1 VGTRQAVDACRRNP
15 LARALRVDKLT
26 LAALEATLALYR
38 NPDLAVRSIPALAM
52 LTATRDAVHAR
63 AATVAARLAR
73 AGVRCA
79 VVESEAAVGGGA
91 FPTAKLASA
100 AIAVDGDASALE
112 RDLRSGASPVVGRI
126 VGDTLL
132 LDLRSI
138 AEADDGA
145 FAEAVIS
152 ALGE

>member
-1 VGTRQAVDACRRNP
+1 
-15 LARALRVDKLT
+15 
-26 LAALEATLALYR
+26 
-38 NPDLAVRSIPALAM
+38 
-52 LTATRDAVHAR
+52 
-63 AATVAARLAR
+63 
-73 AGVRCA
+73 
-79 VVESEAAVGGGA
+79 
-91 FPTAKLASA
+91 
-100 AIAVDGDASALE
+100 
-112 RDLRSGASPVVGRI
+112 VVGRI